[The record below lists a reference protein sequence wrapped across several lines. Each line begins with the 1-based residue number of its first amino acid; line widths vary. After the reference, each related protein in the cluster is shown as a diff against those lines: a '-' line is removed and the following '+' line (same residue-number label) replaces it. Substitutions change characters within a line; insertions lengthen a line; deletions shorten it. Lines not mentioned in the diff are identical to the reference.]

1 MKKISIL
8 FALFVAMVAYAQK
21 PFVGVWKTNKKG
33 EISFGSVGN
42 FNYTYEKVGDP
53 SVTGSG
59 AGVPAKTTLNLANG
73 EYTIRISPSNP
84 AEKFR
89 LNSLSNLIEL
99 KEWGDINWADNLSDL
114 FRGCS
119 TLKIT
124 ATDSPTFANVTDMS
138 HMFYYCREIDNIP
151 GIENWDV
158 SKVTNMKNMFN
169 NAAKFNGNIS
179 GWNVSQVEDMSGMFA
194 HAQAFNQDIS
204 NWKVGNVKNM
214 GGVNFYKGG
223 MFEGAK
229 AFNQDLSKWDVS
241 KVENMSYMFNGATAF
256 NQDLSN
262 WNVSNVN
269 NMQYMFSDAVNF
281 NQNMPNWKTGKVKNM
296 ANMFNGAI
304 KFNGDI
310 SNWDVEQVT
319 NMNSMF
325 NGASEFNSDIS
336 KWTVDNVAHM
346 NSMFFN
352 AIAFNSNL
360 SEWSVGKV
368 QDMSSMFE
376 NAKAFNQDLS
386 KWDVTNVTNM
396 RRMFNR
402 AGVFT
407 SDLSKWNVGSVTNMT
422 ELFWNAAEF
431 ESDLSNWNVG
441 NVENMEF
448 MFHGAEKFNSDL
460 SKWNVSKA
468 KNMNRMFVGAR
479 KFNQNLGSWT
489 IPTDAKLGGIFS
501 FSGMDCENYSKTL
514 KGWAEN
520 PNTGRDVVFSS
531 QAVTYGAA
539 AKPYRQKLIDIKWWK
554 ISGDT
559 FDAGCTADLAT
570 EDVAQKPQFF
580 IIKPVKDELH
590 IQGLDGIKSIE
601 IYSANGSLVKTL
613 STNQRSVSNLS
624 KGVYILKIN
633 TQNATYTEKIIKD

>member
-53 SVTGSG
+53 TVNGSG
-59 AGVPAKTTLNLANG
+59 VGVPAKTTLNLANG

-124 ATDSPTFANVTDMS
+124 ATDSPTFANVTNMS

-229 AFNQDLSKWDVS
+229 AFNQDLSKWDV
-241 KVENMSYMFNGATAF
+241 
-256 NQDLSN
+256 
-262 WNVSNVN
+262 
-269 NMQYMFSDAVNF
+269 
-281 NQNMPNWKTGKVKNM
+281 
-296 ANMFNGAI
+296 
-304 KFNGDI
+304 
-310 SNWDVEQVT
+310 
-319 NMNSMF
+319 
-325 NGASEFNSDIS
+325 
-336 KWTVDNVAHM
+336 
-346 NSMFFN
+346 
-352 AIAFNSNL
+352 
-360 SEWSVGKV
+360 
-368 QDMSSMFE
+368 
-376 NAKAFNQDLS
+376 
-386 KWDVTNVTNM
+386 TNVTNM

-431 ESDLSNWNVG
+431 ESDLSKWNVG

-520 PNTGRDVVFSS
+520 PNTGSDVVFSS